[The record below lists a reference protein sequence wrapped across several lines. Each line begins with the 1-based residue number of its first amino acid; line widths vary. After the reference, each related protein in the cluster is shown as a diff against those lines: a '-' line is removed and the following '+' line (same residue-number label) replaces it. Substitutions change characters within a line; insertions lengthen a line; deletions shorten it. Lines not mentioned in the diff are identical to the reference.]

1 MSSIRRKPSGQWEA
15 RYRDPNGRQRGR
27 SFSTKVEARR
37 FLERVGADIQRGAW
51 MDPQQGRIS
60 LDVYA
65 DFWISQRSDLSPRT
79 LELYRDLLDR
89 YIVPAFRGTELTRI
103 TPAAVRVWYN
113 ELAGKRKSTS
123 AKAYRLLRAIL
134 NTAVTDERITRNPC
148 RVEGAGV
155 ERAAE
160 RPTATIAEVDALT
173 QAMPERLMAL
183 VLLAAWCGL
192 RRGEL
197 LGLRR
202 KDVDLKHGTVRVE
215 TTRQQLRDGTVVV
228 GPPKSQA
235 GLRTV
240 AVPPHI
246 TLALVK
252 HLDCYVSPEPDAL
265 LFTGIKGGPLRV
277 HVLQKSWDQA
287 RRSIGRSDLHLHDLR
302 HSGNTWAAATGASTR
317 ELMARMGHASPRAA
331 LIYQH
336 ATEDR
341 DRAIAAALS
350 SLVESAEVVHI
361 RRNCPPSDQQK

>member
-1 MSSIRRKPSGQWEA
+1 MSSVRRKPSGQWEA
-15 RYRDPNGRQRGR
+15 RYRDPSGRQRGR

-51 MDPQQGRIS
+51 ADPRQGRIS

-65 DFWISQRSDLSPRT
+65 DLWISQRSDLRPRT

-89 YIVPAFRGTELTRI
+89 YIIPTFRGTELTRI
-103 TPAAVRVWYN
+103 TPAAVRVWYTA
-113 ELAGKRKSTS
+113 LAERHKSTS

-173 QAMPERLMAL
+173 QAMPERLIAL

-202 KDVDLKHGTVRVE
+202 KDVDLMHGTVRVE
-215 TTRQQLRDGTVVV
+215 TTRQQLRNGTVIV

-240 AVPPHI
+240 SVPPHI
-246 TLALVK
+246 ASALVK
-252 HLDCYVSPEPDAL
+252 HLDCYVLSEPDAL

-277 HVLQKSWDQA
+277 HVLQKFWDRA
-287 RRSIGRSDLHLHDLR
+287 RQSIGRSDLHLHDLR

-350 SLVESAEVVHI
+350 SLVESAEVMHI
-361 RRNCPPSDQQK
+361 RRNDPSADQQA